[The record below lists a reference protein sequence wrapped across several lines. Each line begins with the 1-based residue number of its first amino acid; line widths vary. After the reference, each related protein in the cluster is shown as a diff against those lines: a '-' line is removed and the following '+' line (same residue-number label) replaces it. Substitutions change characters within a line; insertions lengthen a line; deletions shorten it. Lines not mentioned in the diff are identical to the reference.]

1 MFRFFP
7 AFFRGSLGD
16 SCNVGLAGL
25 VFAQQQVVL
34 DARKDFLGSVNSI
47 RKVLCTNYIV
57 FAGISFLCDNLP

>member
-34 DARKDFLGSVNSI
+34 DAGEDFLG
-47 RKVLCTNYIV
+47 
-57 FAGISFLCDNLP
+57 GIDAFGV